1 MCMISSLNQNACSGK
16 WRTQVVNASD
26 RPNNVPG
33 YRVYCS
39 SSYWRITPNLLV
51 GEGRWDL
58 HDLLKPL

>member
-1 MCMISSLNQNACSGK
+1 MISGLHQNDFLGK
-16 WRTQVVNASD
+16 CQMQIVTASD
-26 RPNNVPG
+26 RPNDVPG

-39 SSYWRITPNLLV
+39 SCYWRITSNLLV